1 MIIDQE
7 IGDPLSIFYINNI
20 QAVYNLT
27 DRLGGKEA
35 WRTVGQDCQKCKE
48 TSNLDVERRKTA

>member
-1 MIIDQE
+1 MGNVIQRIIIFGLYYISMADQE

-20 QAVYNLT
+20 QAVYDLT

-35 WRTVGQDCQKCKE
+35 WRPTHF
-48 TSNLDVERRKTA
+48 L